1 LIDKPFPCKSVFAEL
16 SHSLTIVHF
25 DINDNFLLEAQI
37 KLIWPRINAE
47 GVLVVSAYASISQD
61 SLNRLANEFALQK
74 IDGVCI

>member
-1 LIDKPFPCKSVFAEL
+1 
-16 SHSLTIVHF
+16 VHI
-25 DINDNFLLEAQI
+25 DINDNFLLKAQI

-61 SLNRLANEFALQK
+61 SLNRLANEFALKK